1 MVVVICWLE
10 AVERETGDTVTVTI
24 YKTNASKG
32 WVEVLSF
39 PPLAKVTQT
48 ANRIGFAAILSTLII
63 GTTTGSGTPQ
73 QNKTTHPHYLLI
85 KYLEKSGKGQ
95 N

>member
-1 MVVVICWLE
+1 MVVVVVMCWLE

-24 YKTNASKG
+24 YKTNASKE

-48 ANRIGFAAILSTLII
+48 ANRNGFVAILST
-63 GTTTGSGTPQ
+63 
-73 QNKTTHPHYLLI
+73 
-85 KYLEKSGKGQ
+85 
-95 N
+95 